1 VIEDEGRLPPE
12 LEARIAALEADHEP
26 ADFDGR
32 GWILLI
38 LFGVVL
44 PLVLLVIGFR
54 V

>member
-1 VIEDEGRLPPE
+1 VIEHDGRLPPE

-44 PLVLLVIGFR
+44 PFVLLLVGFR